1 MSNLENNRELTC
13 IDNILLCFTSVFGM
27 KITKISDK
35 FKHELIYY
43 VVVLELYIQTLLL
56 YIYNN
61 FLDYT
66 IMTTLI
72 AYANI
77 QQSFPLG
84 KMPLALVP
92 EKLRLLTKN
101 SNLRVQQRH
110 RCRQL
115 AHFLLWT
122 LAQKAEINTALLG
135 QIYHTASG
143 RPQFPIDNIDFNI
156 SHSGDWVAVVLN
168 VAKDEKC
175 AVGIDIECS
184 KKKRNY
190 TALLQHFAS
199 PDEQHW
205 FTRQLNAEQAF
216 YRIWCLREAILKSQ
230 GVGIVKLSE
239 VQHDPVA
246 KTLHSAYCPQG
257 QLTFS
262 SELPF
267 YLAVFAEQSAVQ
279 NAQYFCWQENRLHQ
293 NQLKNV
299 LIYTVN

>member
-1 MSNLENNRELTC
+1 
-13 IDNILLCFTSVFGM
+13 M

-56 YIYNN
+56 YIYRN

-77 QQSFPLG
+77 QQSFPFG
-84 KMPLALVP
+84 NMPLELIP
-92 EKLRLLTKN
+92 EKLRLLPKN
-101 SNLRVQQRH
+101 SNLRVQQRY

-115 AHFLLWT
+115 AHFLLWN

-135 QIYHTASG
+135 QIYRTASG

-168 VAKDEKC
+168 VVEHEKS
-175 AVGIDIECS
+175 AVGIDIEFP
-184 KKKRNY
+184 KKTRNY
-190 TALLQHFAS
+190 TALLRHFAS
-199 PDEQHW
+199 PLEQQW
-205 FTRQLNAEQAF
+205 FTQQANPRQAF

-257 QLTFS
+257 QLTFI

-279 NAQYFCWQENRLHQ
+279 NAQYFCWQENQLHSYQLQ
-293 NQLKNV
+293 NKLNY
-299 LIYTVN
+299 LVNSSK

>member
-1 MSNLENNRELTC
+1 
-13 IDNILLCFTSVFGM
+13 
-27 KITKISDK
+27 
-35 FKHELIYY
+35 
-43 VVVLELYIQTLLL
+43 
-56 YIYNN
+56 
-61 FLDYT
+61 
-66 IMTTLI
+66 MTTLI

-77 QQSFPLG
+77 QQSFPFG
-84 KMPLALVP
+84 NMPLELIP
-92 EKLRLLTKN
+92 EKLRLLPKN
-101 SNLRVQQRH
+101 SNLRVQQRY

-115 AHFLLWT
+115 AHFLLWN

-135 QIYHTASG
+135 KIYRTASG

-168 VAKDEKC
+168 VAEHEKSM
-175 AVGIDIECS
+175 VGIDIEFPE
-184 KKKRNY
+184 KTRNY
-190 TALLQHFAS
+190 TALLRHFAS
-199 PDEQHW
+199 PLEQQW
-205 FTRQLNAEQAF
+205 FTQQANPRQAF

-257 QLTFS
+257 ELTFI

-279 NAQYFCWQENRLHQ
+279 NAQYFCWQENQLHSYQLQ
-293 NQLKNV
+293 NKLNY
-299 LIYTVN
+299 LVNSSK